1 MLKTMFGNCKLSDIG
16 PARSKGEPAKR
27 GGGDGTLGHV
37 VIKPMDSGLNPEPS
51 TRWLVTE
58 GSLSPSVC
66 LSSSSEAWG
75 KVTDRVLV
83 EPWHVSTHKGHVT
96 WKAPQ
101 SGWEVTFL
109 RSPTLEP
116 REAPHTPAHSSV
128 FGHCAWFSSSISRLL
143 FKPRIPHC
151 LPLPPPLGPIIHTLC
166 AHLQQHT

>member
-16 PARSKGEPAKR
+16 PARSKGEPAER

-37 VIKPMDSGLNPEPS
+37 VIKSMDSGLNPEPS

-109 RSPTLEP
+109 RGPTLEP

-128 FGHCAWFSSSISRLL
+128 FGHCAWFSSSIS
-143 FKPRIPHC
+143 
-151 LPLPPPLGPIIHTLC
+151 
-166 AHLQQHT
+166 